1 MYDRFKKFWKLSLM
15 LNQVTPGHYS
25 VNQRHFVIQA
35 DRIVI
40 IEHSILEEVW
50 RMNNISRLKC
60 VSYLMLETKV
70 WDPYENILL
79 NWLQRTENCK

>member
-1 MYDRFKKFWKLSLM
+1 M

-70 WDPYENILL
+70 
-79 NWLQRTENCK
+79 